1 MSEEKHDYQLTG
13 DDPMLEQIEAATATP
28 EEGAD
33 RGAAPGSS
41 REATAGEGRPPAVE
55 PGEPESAQF
64 EPDAS
69 Q

>member
-1 MSEEKHDYQLTG
+1 MSEEMRDFQLTG
-13 DDPMLEQIEAATATP
+13 DDPMLEQIEAATSGSRPAAPGDSPP
-28 EEGAD
+28 EPTSEGAD
-33 RGAAPGSS
+33 
-41 REATAGEGRPPAVE
+41 GEGRPPAVE